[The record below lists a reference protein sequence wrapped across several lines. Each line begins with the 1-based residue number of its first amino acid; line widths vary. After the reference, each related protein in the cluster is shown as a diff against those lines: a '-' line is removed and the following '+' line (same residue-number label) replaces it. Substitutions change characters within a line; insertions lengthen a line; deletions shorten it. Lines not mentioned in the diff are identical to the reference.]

1 MTHLKTLLG
10 VAAFACCAMVVNAK
24 TYPVSITFNTPE
36 VMSHTERDDDK
47 SYVGYAYRT
56 DVKVKSTSYHY
67 KGRLTCSV
75 PRKENVSVTVEAY
88 FVVRE
93 SGSKERVDG
102 SILVGTYEFGG
113 NNPQTQIIEFDTP
126 VLQEEKTRDS
136 YVGYRGSGIYSSS
149 SGMRHVGVIVRAIED
164 GKVAKV
170 YTYPSN
176 SSWAAAGKKDV
187 VTFEK
192 TTTARP
198 RNSSFGSAKIGRA
211 GATVGSVAEP
221 CVTVRIDGTG
231 PSTPAGWMDDFF
243 AAQDVAAKENKL
255 LLVVFT
261 GSDWCAPCKR
271 LTDTV
276 LKTVKFQDE
285 AKKGYVLVFID
296 SPNDKSLLS
305 ETCRSQNPEIS
316 RMLSVNSGVP
326 DVYIVSAE
334 GEKLLRLGSAAHLE
348 NGVTSYLKFF
358 TAADSGFRMIRT
370 VYAKYKDG
378 PKNAPERL
386 QALLEVLKQIDPAI
400 LMECFR
406 SEVEKLVAANP
417 QFGNEFPQ
425 FQLFVPL
432 EKEFMNLNSELS
444 SEAYTLARSRS
455 ASGSVS
461 STEIKSCKRELMDS
475 EYRARYRDLADRV
488 TKNERSTIDTQTKN
502 SLRKLRLDIFRVLNS
517 Q

>member
-1 MTHLKTLLG
+1 MVHIKTLLG
-10 VAAFACCAMVVNAK
+10 AVAFACCGLAVHAK
-24 TYPVSITFNTPE
+24 SYPVSITFNTPE
-36 VMSHTERDDDK
+36 VMSHTEKDDDR
-47 SYVGYAYRT
+47 SYMGYSYRT

-75 PRKENVSVTVEAY
+75 PKRDSVSISVEAY

-93 SGSKERVDG
+93 SGSKDRIDG

-113 NNPQTQIIEFDTP
+113 TNPQTQIIEFDTP
-126 VLQEEKTRDS
+126 VLQEQKTRDS
-136 YVGYRGSGIYSSS
+136 YVGYSGGGMRSTS
-149 SGMRHVGVIVRAIED
+149 SGTRHVGVIVRAMEN

-170 YTYPSN
+170 FTYPSN
-176 SSWAAAGKKDV
+176 QSWAAIGKKDV

-192 TTTARP
+192 TSTARP
-198 RNSSFGSAKIGRA
+198 LKSSNRSGRA
-211 GATVGSVAEP
+211 DTTFANVSEP
-221 CVTVRIDGTG
+221 CVTTRIEGTG

-261 GSDWCAPCKR
+261 GSDWCTPCKR

-316 RMLSVNSGVP
+316 RMLSVNNGVP

-358 TAADSGFRMIRT
+358 TAADSGLRMIRS
-370 VYAKYKDG
+370 VYAKYKNS
-378 PKNAPERL
+378 PRNSPERL
-386 QALLEVLKQIDPAI
+386 KELFEVLQQIDPAI

-432 EKEFMNLNSELS
+432 EKEYNELNSKLS
-444 SEAYTLARSRS
+444 SEAYKLARDRN
-455 ASGSVS
+455 GNRGVS
-461 STEIKSCKRELMDS
+461 SSEIKMCRGELMDL

-488 TKNERSTIDTQTKN
+488 TKNERIAADAQTKN
-502 SLRKLRLDIFRVLNS
+502 SLKKLRLDIFRVINS